1 MSSDSPQEIGRR
13 IAACRRARR
22 YTQTALAAAS
32 HVSYAM
38 VRAIERGARRPSDEV
53 LEAIADALG
62 VDVARLR
69 ADYVGTERR
78 VHRALPALS
87 EAIVGYD
94 LALGAPARRPEEL
107 ADEITTAV
115 GWRLAAQYGRIA
127 AVIPGLLADAIRY
140 VHTAPGTEHKNAARM
155 LASAARTADA
165 VAFKHGAHD
174 LSARLID
181 LMRWA
186 ADRAEDPLVQAAASY
201 VRAETFFAARAHAA
215 GLLALEQAI
224 EAAPP
229 PDGRTQAAA
238 RGALHMRAAVLAGR
252 AQNAAGAETHLGHAR
267 QLSRQVGGEGCY
279 LGTAFGPE
287 SVRIH
292 EVSVAVSLGPGH
304 VDRALRAAEA
314 WDPDIDLP
322 AERRSGF
329 YIELARAQDW
339 AGRPVEAFNSLRMA
353 RAAAPQHTREHPW
366 TREVA
371 RSLRRFHR
379 SDAESLTHFAHW
391 AGAV

>member
-1 MSSDSPQEIGRR
+1 MSSDSTQEIGRR
-13 IAACRRARR
+13 IAAYRRARR

-53 LEAIADALG
+53 LEAIANALE
-62 VDVARLR
+62 VEVARLR
-69 ADYVGTERR
+69 ADHASAERR
-78 VHRALPALS
+78 IHRALPALS
-87 EAIVGYD
+87 AAIAGYE
-94 LALGAPARRPEEL
+94 LALGPPTRRPEEL
-107 ADEITTAV
+107 ADEINTAV
-115 GWRLAAQYGRIA
+115 GWRLAAQYGRVA
-127 AVIPGLLADAIRY
+127 AVIPGLLTDAIRY
-140 VHTAPGTEHKNAARM
+140 VHAAPGAEHSDAARM

-165 VAFKHGAHD
+165 IAFKHGAHD

-186 ADRAEDPLVQAAASY
+186 ADRADDPLVQATASY

-215 GLLALEQAI
+215 GLVALEQAI
-224 EAAPP
+224 DVAPP
-229 PDGRTQAAA
+229 PDERTQAAA

-252 AQNAAGAETHLGHAR
+252 AENVDAADSHLAHAR
-267 QLSRQVGGEGCY
+267 RLGEQVGREGCY

-292 EVSVAVSLGPGH
+292 EVSVAVSLGPDH
-304 VDRALRAAEA
+304 ADRALRAAAA
-314 WDPDIDLP
+314 WAPNIGLP

-339 AGRPVEAFNSLRMA
+339 AGFPVEAFTSLRMA

-371 RSLRRFHR
+371 RNLRRFHR

>member
-115 GWRLAAQYGRIA
+115 GWRLAAQYGWIA

-314 WDPDIDLP
+314 WDPGIDLP

>member
-215 GLLALEQAI
+215 GLVALEQAI

-252 AQNAAGAETHLGHAR
+252 AQNAVGAETHLGHAR
-267 QLSRQVGGEGCY
+267 QLSRRVGGEGCY

-314 WDPDIDLP
+314 WDPGIDLP

-339 AGRPVEAFNSLRMA
+339 AGRPVEAFTSLRMA